1 MTGLNQKYIL
11 CVFVVFFT
19 TAFIKSLCVLE
30 EKAVLSFKESSQSV
44 GLVGLVCI
52 SFSFIH
58 QQVQK
63 VCS

>member
-30 EKAVLSFKESSQSV
+30 EKAVL
-44 GLVGLVCI
+44 
-52 SFSFIH
+52 
-58 QQVQK
+58 
-63 VCS
+63 